1 MIREVLNNDLTSSNY
16 GKIKNSLIPTD
27 ISITT
32 NNYFKSYYCPT
43 ILSTSAINGQTPV
56 SFAVTPNTASEMIF
70 TDINP
75 NINAIKSDITGI
87 FYATVTFS
95 NIPSA
100 PYPETIYFNYKV
112 SNDTS
117 IGQGYKVMSNVNNYC
132 KIPMHIVYSNTTLPY
147 YSGTG
152 SYTDFFNLT
161 ANDVNQQN
169 LIGFF
174 DNLTEGPQGHQNIV
188 ISCGMGQINCSLY
201 VTFTLCQNYPLI

>member
-27 ISITT
+27 IHITT

-43 ILSTSAINGQTPV
+43 LISNADIIGQTPV
-56 SFAVTPNTASEMIF
+56 EFAVTTNTASDMIF
-70 TDINP
+70 SDINP
-75 NINAIKSDITGI
+75 NINAIKSDIMGI

-95 NIPSA
+95 STVAP

-112 SNDTS
+112 VNNTS
-117 IGQGYKVMSNVNNYC
+117 IGQGYKVMNGPNNYC
-132 KIPMHIVYSNTTLPY
+132 KLPMHIIYDTPSLPY

-161 ANDVNQQN
+161 ANNVNQQN
-169 LIGFF
+169 LIGSF
-174 DNLTEGPQGHQNIV
+174 DN
-188 ISCGMGQINCSLY
+188 ISSSDDVVTCADGQINCSLY
-201 VTFTLCQNYPLI
+201 VTFTLCQNYPII